1 MNCEILLVT
10 HLKDKAW
17 TEWNL
22 KSIRKFA
29 TGFSG
34 LTLVV
39 PKHERAAFEPLSNI
53 VDFALRT
60 HELPGHLGAQT
71 QKCLADVL
79 CVGADFVL
87 TSDSDCC
94 FIEPVTPEDYFVDGK
109 PVMLI
114 EEFSRLQGNPWK
126 PTVDKALGGDA
137 KYETMRRHPQVNPVG
152 LYADMREHI
161 AKRHGMSFEQYT
173 MSQKPDYPWGMSE
186 CCWLGSFALNS
197 PWKEHYHWIDV
208 AKDERP
214 KDKLYQAWSHSP
226 PDQMQDLPSGG
237 RGCPLD
243 LYKKLGL

>member
-10 HLKDKAW
+10 HLKDIEW
-17 TEWNL
+17 TKWNL

-39 PKHERAAFEPLSNI
+39 PKHERAAFEPLSSI
-53 VDFALRT
+53 IDFSLRT
-60 HELPGHLGAQT
+60 HELSGHLGAQT
-71 QKCLADVL
+71 QKCLADVH

-87 TSDSDCC
+87 HTDADCC
-94 FIEPVTPEDYFVDGK
+94 LIEPVTPEDYFVDGK

-114 EEFSRLQGNPWK
+114 EEFSRLHGNPWK

-161 AKRHGMSFEQYT
+161 AKRHGITFEQYVIC
-173 MSQKPDYPWGMSE
+173 QKGDYPWGFSE
-186 CCWLGSFALNS
+186 HCTLGAFALNS
-197 PWKEHYHWIDV
+197 DWKDAYHWIDV
-208 AKDERP
+208 GLVPHP
-214 KDKLYQAWSHSP
+214 KNKLHQSWSHSP
-226 PDQMQDLPSGG
+226 PEVEQDLPSGG
-237 RGCPLD
+237 RACPLD
-243 LYKKLGL
+243 LFKKLGL